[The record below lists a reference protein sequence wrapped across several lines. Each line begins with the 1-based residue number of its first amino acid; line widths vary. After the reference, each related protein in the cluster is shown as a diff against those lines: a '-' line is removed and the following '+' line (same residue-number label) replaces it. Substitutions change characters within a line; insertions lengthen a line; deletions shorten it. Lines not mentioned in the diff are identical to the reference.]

1 MKKTVKSNVRK
12 ASRKQSS
19 KIKTWQ
25 AVLAIVVIASVGIL
39 IVYRSFASTDFVYK
53 KSYKNVD
60 TKILQ
65 TKDVQQAMST
75 GGAKKVPVVQ
85 LKSNGKLPSPN
96 NNAVNYHFTLP
107 VGEYKLCQKGQVLS
121 DTATLEIGLLANG
134 ADATAGT
141 VSKTF
146 NKNENIAELLCAE
159 FSIPLDLPKN
169 AGEVEYIVR
178 VPQDPAKLE
187 AISYINLSSFDIYV
201 QNDINVGTGTRNNEQ
216 HVGHT
221 CNGSRVIKGQITD
234 QLGGPVPAQI
244 GIDFHYPDNY
254 TGSKEQDTSTGYERL
269 VYLNITDPQ
278 EKNKN
283 WCANIPAGVDS
294 VSIESYSRT
303 VYDHAKQLVNNALMF
318 GNSQNHSVDMP
329 STGNKTQNIV
339 LPNVCGTQGLPTS
352 STTGKVTMESVR
364 VNGNLLD
371 ITPNANDP
379 TKNAVWR
386 SIAWSRNL
394 DPGQT
399 IAGYGALSVKQ
410 PNTPS
415 ANVIDRLAP
424 RQKYLTKF
432 FVVRGNHQY
441 KFEVPGVY
449 VTGCGDT
456 RLRVAITD
464 SQFGVYGSLVSGFAN
479 VYLPGGDPDNPQ
491 RIDFSSIVEEPAGTL
506 NIQ

>member
-12 ASRKQSS
+12 SSRKQSS

-53 KSYKNVD
+53 KSYRNVD

-65 TKDVQQAMST
+65 TKDVQQTMST

-85 LKSNGKLPSPN
+85 LKSDGKLPNPN
-96 NNAVNYHFTLP
+96 KNAVNYHFTLP

-121 DTATLEIGLLANG
+121 DTATLEIGLIANG

-141 VSKTF
+141 DSKTF

-178 VPQDPAKLE
+178 VPQDPAKPD

-254 TGSKEQDTSTGYERL
+254 TGSREQDTSTGYERL

-303 VYDHAKQLVNNALMF
+303 VYDHAGQLVNNALMF
-318 GNSQNHSVDMP
+318 GDSQNHSIDLP
-329 STGNKTQNIV
+329 STGNKTQNLV
-339 LPNVCGTQGLPTS
+339 LPNVCGTLGIPDS
-352 STTGKVTMESVR
+352 NSTGSVTMESVR
-364 VNGNLLD
+364 INGDLQD
-371 ITPNANDP
+371 ITPNPNDQASN
-379 TKNAVWR
+379 KIWR
-386 SIAWSRNL
+386 SVAWSRNL

-399 IAGYGALSVKQ
+399 IAGFGGVNVKHKGEQ
-410 PNTPS
+410 N
-415 ANVIDRLAP
+415 ANVLDRLAP
-424 RQKYLTKF
+424 KQKYLTKF
-432 FVVRGNHQY
+432 FVIRGNHQY
-441 KFEVPGVY
+441 KFEIPGVY

-456 RLRVAITD
+456 RLRVAIND
-464 SQFGVYGSLVSGFAN
+464 SQFGHYNSTVSGFAN
-479 VYLPGGDPDNPQ
+479 VYLPGGDPNNPQ
-491 RIDFSSIVEEPAGTL
+491 KIDFSSIVEEPAEQL
-506 NIQ
+506 IIQ